1 MKILEFGEGH
11 KLVIQEAQQTPEDK
25 TKQNYTYPYH
35 HQSAKYKRYREKREG
50 S

>member
-25 TKQNYTYPYH
+25 NKTIPIHIIIKVL
-35 HQSAKYKRYREKREG
+35 KIKDIGEKREG